1 MALSLDLRRRIVDLV
16 GSGVSRREAAR
27 RFQVSASSAIRF
39 TKQNAALGHID
50 VKKRK
55 HRKSR
60 LDSFS
65 QDIMSWIAEQ
75 PDLTLQELSERLG
88 AEHGLSVP
96 LSTLDDWLRAKAR
109 RFQVSASSAIRFTKQ
124 NAALGHIDV
133 KKRKHRKS
141 RLDSF
146 SQDIMSWIAEQPDLT
161 LQELSERLGA
171 EHGLSV
177 PLSTL
182 DDWLRANK
190 ISYKKNG
197 ARHGTGTP

>member
-39 TKQNAALGHID
+39 TKQNAALGH
-50 VKKRK
+50 V
-55 HRKSR
+55 
-60 LDSFS
+60 
-65 QDIMSWIAEQ
+65 
-75 PDLTLQELSERLG
+75 
-88 AEHGLSVP
+88 
-96 LSTLDDWLRAKAR
+96 
-109 RFQVSASSAIRFTKQ
+109 
-124 NAALGHIDV
+124 DV

-197 ARHGTGTP
+197 TRHGTGTP